1 MPDSFK
7 VGDLVVLKSGG
18 PKMTVTHTEGGRS
31 GIIITTAWFAGSK
44 NEGGRFPVDALVI
57 APPDQKKIPEP
68 PVHDEPRRLLFHA
81 IQNTPRK

>member
-44 NEGGRFPVDALVI
+44 SEGGRFPVDALVI
-57 APPDQKKIPEP
+57 APPDQKSK
-68 PVHDEPRRLLFHA
+68 
-81 IQNTPRK
+81 